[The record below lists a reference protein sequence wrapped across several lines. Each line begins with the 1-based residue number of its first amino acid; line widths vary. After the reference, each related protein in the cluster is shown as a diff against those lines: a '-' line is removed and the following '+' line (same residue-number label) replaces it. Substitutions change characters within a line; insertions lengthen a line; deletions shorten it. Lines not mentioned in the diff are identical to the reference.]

1 MGDIGRTAPA
11 VAGCMLDQVRRDD
24 ALGGGGDQHARQ
36 GRLRLA
42 HLERLEHGPAARE
55 LAAHALETV
64 VAAGGR
70 RITPEVGPKRRIH
83 QQPLEQVGG
92 AAVVVCLLRRHSWTR
107 RSRWA
112 SGMPI
117 VSTSGRNSTAV
128 KSPSPINTNS
138 RWWVTATST
147 GS

>member
-1 MGDIGRTAPA
+1 MGDVGRTTAA
-11 VAGCMLDQVRRDD
+11 VAGGVLDQVHRHHS
-24 ALGGGGDQHARQ
+24 LGGGGDQHPRQ

-42 HLERLEHGPAARE
+42 HLERLEHRSAARE
-55 LAAHALETV
+55 LAAHALEAV
-64 VAAGGR
+64 VAARGR
-70 RITPEVGPKRRIH
+70 RITPEVGPERRIH

-92 AAVVVCLLRRHSWTR
+92 AAMVVCLLRHHSWTR

-112 SGMPI
+112 SGTPI